1 MAHSLQVPMDA
12 ELPQQSA
19 SNDVDAPLV
28 AAARADPAA
37 FEPLYR
43 RYVVPIYH
51 YTYRRLGSKEAAE
64 DATAQIFTKALAAM
78 PTHRPSGSTFRS
90 WLFAIAHNVL
100 VDAERA
106 RRPSHDLDM
115 AAPLIDP
122 APGPEAHAI
131 AAERQAEMNT
141 LLLAVPPEQR
151 RVLQLRLAGLSTDE
165 IARALDTSPGA
176 VRASQCR
183 AVKRLR
189 LVLGLAPRG
198 EERDDA

>member
-1 MAHSLQVPMDA
+1 MHTVLAPGTSQRRHGMAHTLQVPMDA

-51 YTYRRLGSKEAAE
+51 YTYRRLGSNEAAE

-115 AAPLIDP
+115 PPPLTAP
-122 APGPEAHAI
+122 APG
-131 AAERQAEMNT
+131 
-141 LLLAVPPEQR
+141 
-151 RVLQLRLAGLSTDE
+151 
-165 IARALDTSPGA
+165 
-176 VRASQCR
+176 
-183 AVKRLR
+183 
-189 LVLGLAPRG
+189 
-198 EERDDA
+198 